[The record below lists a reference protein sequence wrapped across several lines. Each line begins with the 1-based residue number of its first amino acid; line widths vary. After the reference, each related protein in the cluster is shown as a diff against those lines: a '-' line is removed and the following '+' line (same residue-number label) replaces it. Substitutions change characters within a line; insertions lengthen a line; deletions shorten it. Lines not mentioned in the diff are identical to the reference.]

1 MFKKAVPLDSDL
13 KDDSES
19 YNLILTEDDLEEV

>member
-13 KDDSES
+13 KNESQS
-19 YNLILTEDDLEEV
+19 YNLILTEDDLKEA